1 MRLQRWLASSQGLY
15 LIQDV
20 GVSRYPVLIR
30 SPHID
35 TVIPPPI
42 YLINFIP
49 TKNLFRASMN
59 VLTMT
64 NVI

>member
-30 SPHID
+30 SPNID
-35 TVIPPPI
+35 TVTH